1 MVRIDLQEKSHI
13 INRLPLLSLS
23 RSFHNN
29 VLLDNLAPFVDSPAF
44 LAAGQGDAT
53 VPTARLF
60 AGYSSPFES
69 VFGVLE
75 IVCRHRRFRFV
86 RKVRNRFVRSWHEG
100 RN

>member
-29 VLLDNLAPFVDSPAF
+29 VLLDDLASFVDSPAF
-44 LAAGQGDAT
+44 LAAGQRDAA
-53 VPTARLF
+53 VPAAGSF
-60 AGYSSPFES
+60 AGHSCTLES
-69 VFGVLE
+69 IFGVLE
-75 IVCRHRRFRFV
+75 IVCRHCRFRFT
-86 RKVRNRFVRSWHEG
+86 RKVRNRFVRFWHEG